1 MASLIWVGIVSVV
14 FSLVLTRLLRDT
26 FRWLGIVDRP
36 EGKRKTHRTP
46 IPRGGG
52 LAIALAYIASILLV
66 RFFWGSGLDP
76 QLVLVWKIS
85 AATAVVLVVGL
96 MDDLFGLRP
105 WQKLTGQMVG
115 AGIACWNG
123 IIVGGGSGAHADVW
137 WRVPL
142 TIIWLLV
149 CSNAFNLVDGMDGLA
164 AGLGLVSTLAMF
176 AGAQLHHSTQLAMA
190 TIPLAGALLG
200 FLRYNFHPAT
210 TFLGDSGSLSIGFI
224 LGCFS
229 VVWIGQSSTFQG
241 LAAPLIALSIPLLDV
256 TLAIGRRLLRGQH
269 VFAAD
274 RRHIH
279 HRLLD
284 RGMTPTKVVL
294 ILYTAGIAVSLMAL
308 LHLNTASNGPISVL
322 ILLLFCGTA
331 VAAVNYLGYS
341 EFALA
346 VKMVLGGNLGRILAS
361 QLDLQALQNAI
372 SRTATPAACIEV
384 VVASIESLGCYVT
397 RIRFAEHVSGSRS
410 DPASSGWT
418 MRVPLGDG
426 DFVELAREFGDNF
439 SSSHVGP
446 LVDLLRESL
455 PVKAWSF
462 RRTLNEVPQVPQM
475 LPDRVNANERIAIG
489 HAEGR
494 SA

>member
-1 MASLIWVGIVSVV
+1 MASLIWVGIASVA
-14 FSLVLTRLLRDT
+14 FSLVLTRVMRDA

-36 EGKRKTHRTP
+36 EGKRKTHRSP

-52 LAIALAYIASILLV
+52 LAIALAYIASILVV
-66 RFFWGSGLDP
+66 RFFLGSSLDP

-85 AATAVVLVVGL
+85 LATVVVLVVGL

-105 WQKLTGQMVG
+105 WQKITGQMVG
-115 AGIACWNG
+115 AGIACWSG
-123 IIVGGGSGAHADVW
+123 IIVGGVSGSPVEVW

-142 TIIWLLV
+142 TMIWLLV

-176 AGAQLHHSTQLAMA
+176 AGAQLHHSSQLAIA

-200 FLRYNFHPAT
+200 FLRYNFNPAT
-210 TFLGDSGSLSIGFI
+210 TFLGDSGSLSIGFV

-256 TLAIGRRLLRGQH
+256 TLAICRRLLRGQH

-284 RGMTPTKVVL
+284 MGMTPTKAVL
-294 ILYTAGIAVSLMAL
+294 ILYAAGIAVSLIAL
-308 LHLNTASNGPISVL
+308 LHQNTASNGLLSGL

-331 VAAVNYLGYS
+331 VAAINYLGYS

-346 VKMVLGGNLGRILAS
+346 VKMVLRGDLGRILDS
-361 QLDLQALQNAI
+361 QLDLQALENAI
-372 SRTATPAACIEV
+372 SRTTTPAACIEV
-384 VVASIESLGCYVT
+384 VVASLEDLGCYVT
-397 RIRFAEHVSGSRS
+397 RIRFAERVGGSRS
-410 DPASSGWT
+410 SPAGFGWT

-426 DFVELAREFGDNF
+426 DFVELAREFGDN
-439 SSSHVGP
+439 SSSAHVGP
-446 LVDLLRESL
+446 LVDLLRANL
-455 PVKAWSF
+455 PAKAWSF
-462 RRTLNEVPQVPQM
+462 RSALDAAPPHI
-475 LPDRVNANERIAIG
+475 LPGRVTASEGLAIG

>member
-1 MASLIWVGIVSVV
+1 MASFIWVGILSVA
-14 FSLVLTRLLRDT
+14 FSLVLTRVLRDA
-26 FRWLGIVDRP
+26 FRWLGIVDHP

-46 IPRGGG
+46 IPRAGG
-52 LAIALAYIASILLV
+52 LAIALASIASILVV
-66 RFFWGSGLDP
+66 RFFCGSGLDP

-105 WQKLTGQMVG
+105 WQKITGQIVG

-123 IIVGGGSGAHADVW
+123 IIVGGVSGSPVDVW
-137 WRVPL
+137 WRAPL

-176 AGAQLHHSTQLAMA
+176 AGAQLHHSTPLAMA

-200 FLRYNFHPAT
+200 FLRYNFNPAT
-210 TFLGDSGSLSIGFI
+210 TFLGDSGSLSIGFV
-224 LGCFS
+224 LGCFTI
-229 VVWIGQSSTFQG
+229 VWIGQSSTLQG

-284 RGMTPTKVVL
+284 MGMTPKKAVL

-308 LHLNTASNGPISVL
+308 LHQNTASNGPVSAL

-341 EFALA
+341 EFAWA
-346 VKMVLGGNLGRILAS
+346 VKMVLRGNLGRILAS
-361 QLDLQALQNAI
+361 QLDLHALKSAI
-372 SRTATPAACIEV
+372 SHTATPAACIDV
-384 VVASIESLGCYVT
+384 VVASIENLGCYVT
-397 RIRFAEHVSGSRS
+397 RIRFAEHVGGSRS
-410 DPASSGWT
+410 VPGSSGWT

-426 DFVELAREFGDNF
+426 DFVELTREFGDN
-439 SSSHVGP
+439 SSSAHVGP

-455 PVKAWSF
+455 PAKAWSF
-462 RRTLNEVPQVPQM
+462 RRPPNAAPQL
-475 LPDRVNANERIAIG
+475 LPGRLTVQEGLAVG